1 VRCVKKQGCFK
12 GIVGVMAV
20 LLILLAQLTQPLFAT
35 TDTEIEKKMEEL
47 QEISKAI
54 EEFGKMYEQKQ
65 KEERRVLGQ
74 IRDLEK
80 DIDVLDRD
88 VTQLGTQIDLTEQLL
103 AEAQKEVEQTV
114 ALVEERTGY
123 FNQRL
128 NEIYQQGEVSF
139 LSVVLDA
146 TSLTDFL
153 TRFDFMQKIAAND
166 VEKLRELEQTRQI
179 LMEKEADLQ
188 EKAFRFKNLKSQKE
202 NKQRQMELQSRQ
214 KNNLLNNIQQQKSE
228 YDRSIKELDEVRKSL
243 DRFVREW
250 QAKHQEAYMGS
261 GKMGWPLPGHSKISS
276 SFGNRIH
283 PIFKTKSF
291 HAGIDIPAPTGTPVL
306 ASENGKV
313 LFVGNNGG
321 YGQAIILDHGGGI
334 STQYSHLSAYLVKVG
349 DLVLKG
355 DPIGKVGSTGWSTG
369 PHLDFIIR
377 VDGEPQNPV
386 NYVSP

>member
-1 VRCVKKQGCFK
+1 MRCVKKQGCFK